1 MISLLL
7 SHWIPL
13 FGNPS
18 SPSSNCLMDQNVRS
32 SHPSIRQSK
41 HQPRRKKRKGRGCFQ
56 RSQIRHFPKLVLRY
70 QCLQMWVWHE
80 KRWTEAMAFIDR
92 SPVARTAMFFNGF
105 VCNVCA
111 MSGTK
116 LFDSHRQK
124 IQCLI
129 CIERLLW
136 KTPTLQIC
144 DRWGSNSLLRQF
156 LVVSRVREQTEPD
169 KNLCPANGSS
179 CHVVNSSPVWTKN

>member
-1 MISLLL
+1 
-7 SHWIPL
+7 
-13 FGNPS
+13 
-18 SPSSNCLMDQNVRS
+18 MDQNVRS

-105 VCNVCA
+105 VYNVV
-111 MSGTK
+111 
-116 LFDSHRQK
+116 
-124 IQCLI
+124 QC
-129 CIERLLW
+129 
-136 KTPTLQIC
+136 PAQ
-144 DRWGSNSLLRQF
+144 NSLTHTDIKYNASSASSGSYER
-156 LVVSRVREQTEPD
+156 RP
-169 KNLCPANGSS
+169 LCKFVIDEEAIRSCDNFWS
-179 CHVVNSSPVWTKN
+179 CHAYANKQSRTKICVRQMGPAAM